1 LSNIK
6 KIPRGIIFVV
16 GDNEGML
23 GNNVKKTL
31 RDDKGKENDKG
42 CRKDIWATLKKCQGM
57 IGKKKKK
64 TKKKPWIIM

>member
-1 LSNIK
+1 M
-6 KIPRGIIFVV
+6 PRGIIFVV

-42 CRKDIWATLKKCQGM
+42 CRKDIWATLKKP
-57 IGKKKKK
+57 KKNLG
-64 TKKKPWIIM
+64 

>member
-1 LSNIK
+1 MLSNINK
-6 KIPRGIIFVV
+6 CEGESHLCCRE

-42 CRKDIWATLKKCQGM
+42 M
-57 IGKKKKK
+57 
-64 TKKKPWIIM
+64 